1 VQRCKAQAARAE
13 RRALP
18 DCNEQRLRK
27 SLIER
32 RITPS
37 MTELKEEFAQV
48 WPRITNKP
56 FFFALLAAWL
66 ALFHFIGN
74 SSFGYYNTPSLLR
87 WMYNTYTEVNSDD
100 GHGVLIPFAVLGL
113 LWWKRKALLDLPQR
127 AWWPGV
133 AMLSFALLTHL
144 AGYVV
149 QQPRVSI
156 AGFFMGLYALVGLT
170 WGWRW
175 MKATFFPFVLFA
187 YCMPLSSLDL
197 LTNITLPLRL
207 VAAMVSTGIAHG
219 VLGLDVV
226 RQGTQIYNP
235 NHAYSYE
242 VAAACSGIRS
252 LIALSALM
260 LIYSMITFDK
270 AWKRTVIVL
279 LAIPLALVC
288 NILRVLIIIL
298 SGETFGFEASK
309 QADKYS
315 GAFTYG
321 LAILLLFV
329 ISYFWIEKRQG
340 APMQTAEVMS

>member
-1 VQRCKAQAARAE
+1 
-13 RRALP
+13 
-18 DCNEQRLRK
+18 
-27 SLIER
+27 
-32 RITPS
+32 

-48 WPRITNKP
+48 WPRNTNKP
-56 FFFALLAAWL
+56 NFIVVMASWL
-66 ALFHFIGN
+66 VLFHFIGN

-87 WMYNTYTEVNSDD
+87 WMYNTYMETNSDD

-113 LWWKRKALLDLPQR
+113 LWWKRKELLELPQR

-133 AMLSFALLTHL
+133 ALLSFALLTHL

-149 QQPRVSI
+149 QQPRISI
-156 AGFFMGLYALVGLT
+156 VGFFLGVYALVGLT

-207 VAAMVSTGIAHG
+207 FAAMVSTAIAHG
-219 VLGLDVV
+219 LLGLDVV

-235 NHAYSYE
+235 HHTFSYE

-260 LIYSMITFDK
+260 LVYSMITFDK

-279 LAIPLALVC
+279 LAIPLALIC
-288 NILRVLIIIL
+288 NILRVLTIIVC
-298 SGETFGFEASK
+298 GETFGFQASK
-309 QADKYS
+309 SADEY
-315 GAFTYG
+315 AWLFTFA
-321 LAILLLFV
+321 LAIVLMFV
-329 ISYFWIEKRQG
+329 ISYFWIEKRRG
-340 APMQTAEVMS
+340 PTLQTAEVLP